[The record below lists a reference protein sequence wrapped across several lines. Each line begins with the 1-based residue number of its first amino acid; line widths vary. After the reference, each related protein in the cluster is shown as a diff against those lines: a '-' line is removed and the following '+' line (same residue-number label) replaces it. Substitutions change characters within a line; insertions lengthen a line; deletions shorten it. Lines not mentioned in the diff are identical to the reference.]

1 MAVGASISRHADRHG
16 KDVSCG
22 VVIGGRMKA
31 LLPNGRGRFFGVTF
45 LSAIAAGA
53 LIGVPAVAS
62 AAPAYVLDSATSVSA
77 VSAAEPLASGAV
89 DAADAADAASCL
101 VDMSSHLVRLTGS
114 DSDPVRNPVL
124 LVHGWLSTAMPE
136 SETGPRPVTTSTGIA
151 NSPFSR
157 PVEWSSD
164 GDPAVGLRSLQQRL
178 SELPD
183 TSVFAFDYSSMAA
196 LWVGHTATAPALAG
210 AIECLA
216 QESGDTVDIVAHSMG
231 GLALRYALGGS
242 NEGVAAH
249 VGQVI
254 TVATPNEGSEVA
266 SAVSVIGDATETLFS
281 SASVLVQLAL
291 PAVVGICN
299 REMESDARVGCDIP
313 PSARTV
319 FAVAGDGGQALRAG
333 SAELSSVPD
342 WPSSLNVHAIAGDY
356 RIRLTAGIVPPEVF
370 TAFHDAAGA
379 FGMDLRPA
387 IDETIEAGD
396 GIVGVSSATADADSS
411 FVARCEVT
419 VDLTTTAGSAQFG
432 DLSDQFGGIP
442 PLAGPCAHDRLFEN
456 DDVARDIVATLGA
469 SRR

>member
-1 MAVGASISRHADRHG
+1 
-16 KDVSCG
+16 
-22 VVIGGRMKA
+22 MKA
-31 LLPNGRGRFFGVTF
+31 LLPNRRWRFFGVTF
-45 LSAIAAGA
+45 LSAIATGA
-53 LIGVPAVAS
+53 LIGVPTVAS
-62 AAPAYVLDSATSVSA
+62 ASTVDLIDSVAIDLPVAT
-77 VSAAEPLASGAV
+77 AEPFTLSV
-89 DAADAADAASCL
+89 ESMADAASCPVEL
-101 VDMSSHLVRLTGS
+101 APHLVRLTGA
-114 DSDPVRNPVL
+114 DDDPVRNPVL

-136 SETGPRPVTTSTGIA
+136 SEAGPRPVTTTTGIA

-164 GDPAVGLRSLQQRL
+164 GDPAVDLRSLQERL

-216 QESGDTVDIVAHSMG
+216 QISGDTVDIVAHSMG

-242 NEGVAAH
+242 NEGVASR

-266 SAVSVIGDATETLFS
+266 SAVSMIGDAAESLFS
-281 SASVLVQLAL
+281 SASVLAQIAL
-291 PAVVGICN
+291 PAIVGICN

-333 SAELSSVPD
+333 SVELSSVPA
-342 WPSSLNVHAIAGDY
+342 WPSGLKIHAIAGDY
-356 RIRLTAGIVPPEVF
+356 RIHLTTGFVPPELF
-370 TAFHDAAGA
+370 TALRNAAGA
-379 FGMDLRPA
+379 IGVDLQPA
-387 IDETIEAGD
+387 LDETVAAGD
-396 GIVGVSSATADADSS
+396 GIVEVSSATAESDSS
-411 FVARCEVT
+411 FIARCDVT
-419 VDLTTTAGSAQFG
+419 VDLTTTGGSAQFS
-432 DLSDQFGGIP
+432 DLTERFGGIP

-469 SRR
+469 SRG

>member
-1 MAVGASISRHADRHG
+1 
-16 KDVSCG
+16 
-22 VVIGGRMKA
+22 MKA

-62 AAPAYVLDSATSVSA
+62 AAPLDVLE
-77 VSAAEPLASGAV
+77 SAASVMPLATAGQVAV
-89 DAADAADAASCL
+89 GAADAASCL
-101 VDMSSHLVRLTGS
+101 AEISPHLVRLTGS
-114 DSDPVRNPVL
+114 DEDPVTNPVL

-136 SETGPRPVTTSTGIA
+136 SEAGPRPVTTSTGIA

-164 GDPAVGLRSLQQRL
+164 GDPAVDLRSLQERL

-242 NEGVAAH
+242 NEGVTSH

-266 SAVSVIGDATETLFS
+266 SAVSVLGDATESLFS
-281 SASVLVQLAL
+281 SASVLAQIAL

-313 PSARTV
+313 PSVRTV

-333 SAELSSVPD
+333 SVELSSVPE
-342 WPSSLNVHAIAGDY
+342 WPSSVKVHAIAGDY
-356 RIRLTAGIVPPEVF
+356 RIHLTAGLVPPELF
-370 TAFHDAAGA
+370 TALRDAARV
-379 FGMDLRPA
+379 FGLDVRPVL
-387 IDETIEAGD
+387 DEEIEAGD
-396 GIVGVSSATADADSS
+396 GIVEVSSATADADSS
-411 FVARCEVT
+411 FIAPCDVT
-419 VDLTTTAGSAQFG
+419 VDLTTTEGSATFG
-432 DLSDQFGGIP
+432 DLTERFGGIP

-456 DDVARDIVATLGA
+456 DDVVRDIVATLGA
-469 SRR
+469 SRG